1 MDKYQQAKWMVIVY
15 FIIIIVTTGIVL
27 YRYPQNNYFWTLM
40 VGMIIWT
47 LLGALSI
54 WYSFVNDK
62 IQFSIFFFVIFIGI
76 YWSLIYYTLEQK
88 TIIILNVANATSPI
102 YQSQP

>member
-1 MDKYQQAKWMVIVY
+1 MDKYQQAKWLVIVY

-27 YRYPQNNYFWTLM
+27 YRYPQNDYFWTLM
-40 VGMIIWT
+40 FAMIIWT

-54 WYSFVNDK
+54 WYSFVNEK

-76 YWSLIYYTLEQK
+76 YWSLIYYTLEQN
-88 TIIILNVANATSPI
+88 TITILNVANAASSI
-102 YQSQP
+102 YQNQP